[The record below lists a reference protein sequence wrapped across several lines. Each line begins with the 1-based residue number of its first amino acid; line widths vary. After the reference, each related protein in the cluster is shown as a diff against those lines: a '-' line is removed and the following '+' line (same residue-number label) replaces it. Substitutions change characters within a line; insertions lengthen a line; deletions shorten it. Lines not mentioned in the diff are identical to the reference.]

1 MSPEEVKR
9 LEDYEK
15 VGGLSRSADAIIIFQ
30 LFGDK
35 SVSTQT
41 FGHPLAVSKLANV
54 VGGIAECLQVPGKE
68 VVK

>member
-1 MSPEEVKR
+1 MSPEEVNR
-9 LEDYEK
+9 LNEFEER
-15 VGGLSRSADAIIIFQ
+15 GGLSRSAESIIIFQ
-30 LFGDK
+30 LFSDK